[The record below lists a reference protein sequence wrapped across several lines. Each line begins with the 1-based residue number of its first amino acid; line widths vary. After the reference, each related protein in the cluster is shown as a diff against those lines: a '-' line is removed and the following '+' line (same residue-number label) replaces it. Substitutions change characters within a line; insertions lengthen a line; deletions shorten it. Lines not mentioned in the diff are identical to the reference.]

1 MVPFLSR
8 IAVAAT
14 LLLVSSH
21 SVFAHTQGM
30 HISNVYARATF
41 PMAATGA
48 VYLSLMNHH
57 NEAVTLVAIDVDSS
71 VAQEAQIHT
80 TVMDGD
86 VMRMR
91 EVAEGVKIG
100 PHGTALFAPGGMHV
114 MLMGLTKGLND
125 GESFELTLTFDNHDP
140 VTITVPVKKDNQ
152 GSTHHHH

>member
-1 MVPFLSR
+1 MTSFTLR
-8 IAVAAT
+8 IVALVTLFFSAVS
-14 LLLVSSH
+14 LVS
-21 SVFAHTQGM
+21 AHTQGM

-57 NEAVTLVAIDVDSS
+57 NEAVTLVAIEVDSS

-86 VMRMR
+86 IMRMR
-91 EVAEGVKIG
+91 EVVEGVEVG
-100 PHGTALFAPGGMHV
+100 PHGTAQFTPGGLHV

-125 GESFELTLTFDNHDP
+125 GESFELTLTFESHEP
-140 VTITVPVKKDNQ
+140 VTITVPVKKDSQ